1 MHRQFCFRRQFFCLK
16 EVCTGD
22 RAQRLEIP
30 SGKCAKLR
38 TVAASNNRDH
48 MPWSLLLLVRATY
61 MYGVVLRANPVLI
74 VHSTQRQQRSCNN
87 ATISACQAVITCAWL
102 WCQAVITCAW
112 LWCQAV
118 VTCAW
123 LWCQAVITCA
133 WLWCQAVIT
142 CAWLWWQAVITC
154 AWLWW
159 QAVITCAWLWC
170 RKRREGYWRS
180 WLSEESRARLQ
191 STTCTRLG
199 NFKKL
204 ARLRRHSYR
213 NEVLNLSA
221 F

>member
-118 VTCAW
+118 
-123 LWCQAVITCA
+123 
-133 WLWCQAVIT
+133 
-142 CAWLWWQAVITC
+142 ITC